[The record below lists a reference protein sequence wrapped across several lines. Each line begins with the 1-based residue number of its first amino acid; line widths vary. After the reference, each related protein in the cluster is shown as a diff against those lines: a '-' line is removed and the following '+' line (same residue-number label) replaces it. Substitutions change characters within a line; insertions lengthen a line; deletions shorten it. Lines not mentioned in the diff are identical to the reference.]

1 MCILFHRKFLGDFQ
15 DLNLSELA
23 GEVHQS
29 VLDGGSLVDYTHAVE
44 QVM

>member
-1 MCILFHRKFLGDFQ
+1 MGDFQ

-23 GEVHQS
+23 GEVRQL
-29 VLDGGSLVDYTHAVE
+29 VLDGGSLVEYTHAVE